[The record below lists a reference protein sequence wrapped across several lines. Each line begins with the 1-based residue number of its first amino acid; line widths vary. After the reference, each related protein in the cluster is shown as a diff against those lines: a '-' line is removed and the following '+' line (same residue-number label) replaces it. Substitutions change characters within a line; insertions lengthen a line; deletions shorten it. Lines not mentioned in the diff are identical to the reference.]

1 MAPDHL
7 SRPRL
12 TRDLT
17 EPEPIPAAG
26 IARANELMHSGRLFR
41 YGEMGGDQRDVALL
55 EQEFAAFVGR
65 RYCVAVNSGGS
76 ALFVALKALGAAP
89 GEPILVNGFTL
100 APVPG
105 AIVHAGCRPVIVEI
119 GADYVIDTADLER
132 KVRESGARVLLLSH
146 MRGHVADMDAV
157 VDLCRRLGLRLV
169 EDCAHA
175 LCASWRGR
183 AIGTFGDAAAFSAQT
198 YKHLNAGEGGFV
210 VLDDEDATARAIL
223 HSGSYMLHGQ
233 HLSSPG
239 SDVLARWEESTPNF
253 SLRMSALAA
262 ALLRPQLAELPRR
275 AARWREIHDRIR
287 AGLSGLDAVRLPR
300 RHPDAVLSPTSIQF
314 SLPGFAAA
322 EMKAVLAHALERGVP
337 IKWFGASRQTG
348 FTSAPRHW
356 SYVGEQ
362 GPLEATHHVLSTL
375 CDIRTPVSM
384 TDEECDLAA
393 LIVREAIDAA
403 LPAVAGRSEARL
415 VGVT

>member
-275 AARWREIHDRIR
+275 AARWREIHAPSPPGRR
-287 AGLSGLDAVRLPR
+287 ALADLHPVLAARLRGGGDEGGPGPCPGARGPDQMVRGKPPDGFHERAPSLELCRGAGPPGGHSPRALDLV
-300 RHPDAVLSPTSIQF
+300 RHP
-314 SLPGFAAA
+314 
-322 EMKAVLAHALERGVP
+322 H
-337 IKWFGASRQTG
+337 
-348 FTSAPRHW
+348 
-356 SYVGEQ
+356 
-362 GPLEATHHVLSTL
+362 
-375 CDIRTPVSM
+375 
-384 TDEECDLAA
+384 
-393 LIVREAIDAA
+393 
-403 LPAVAGRSEARL
+403 ARL
-415 VGVT
+415 DDG